1 MQYDG
6 DELFPVLRVG
16 RYWQGSDNVSV
27 RCPLLNI
34 LCYKDYL
41 LESSCA
47 SIEGF
52 SYSYISV
59 WCQTIMMGLQHPNKT
74 SSELKASWSPVFQ
87 CLYQSRSRRKMLIIL
102 LAKWLLASHLLGI
115 YPCSWI
121 PVISSC
127 APRIRSSAPRFSV
140 KGQDWVQPWSAC
152 LCSYIERF
160 FKHVFIR
167 FKLRKVVSWQLS
179 GTVVIM
185 TASKTQCLGLQTFF
199 WVFFPKYSTVI
210 VAAAFH

>member
-1 MQYDG
+1 MPSALDHAARCRRWT
-6 DELFPVLRVG
+6 FPVLRVG

-52 SYSYISV
+52 SYSV

-140 KGQDWVQPWSAC
+140 KGQDRV
-152 LCSYIERF
+152 RF

-179 GTVVIM
+179 GTVVM
-185 TASKTQCLGLQTFF
+185 TTASKTKHLGLQTFF
-199 WVFFPKYSTVI
+199 WGLT
-210 VAAAFH
+210 